1 MKLTLSEQISRIKGL
16 IEQTEPVQGKCGITK
31 ACSKEEKEM
40 ERQNK
45 SADIQSRIQQKIDL
59 KDMEKDRKISL
70 DIDFNYL
77 DDRRDKDDTSIQ
89 IL

>member
-40 ERQNK
+40 ERQNR
-45 SADIQSRIQQKIDL
+45 SADIQSRIQQKI
-59 KDMEKDRKISL
+59 ERK
-70 DIDFNYL
+70 
-77 DDRRDKDDTSIQ
+77 RRTRQ
-89 IL
+89 VA